1 VTFGGQISDEVAEEL
16 VTVAYDSGINLFDTA
31 EVYAA
36 GKYVAHLSTMT
47 TGNGRWILLL
57 ERKSPWAKF

>member
-1 VTFGGQISDEVAEEL
+1 MMFFISSFSFRNLGRNGLRVSQLGLGTWVTFGGQISDEVAEEL

-36 GKYVAHLSTMT
+36 GK
-47 TGNGRWILLL
+47 
-57 ERKSPWAKF
+57 